1 MILTSGFSY
10 RSCWITQKSQKCLFG
25 CSKEPKMRFLAIF
38 LSYVHRIDL
47 KLHILILLNDHD
59 LWAVISPVLNHSKIT
74 KLPFWIIQIE
84 PKMGFYTNFW
94 SLVNQIDLIFD
105 ILIVLNDFDTWAVI
119 SPMLD
124 HSKITKIPFWVIQR
138 AKNDVFD
145 HFLEFGLLVRLDIA
159 YYETT
164 TCLTTLIVTRSR
176 IIIQKPRK
184 CIFDQSKGSK
194 KGFCQFQG
202 LWSVGSSSN

>member
-1 MILTSGFSY
+1 MILTIGLSY
-10 RSCWITQKSQKCLFG
+10 RPCWIIQKSQKCLFEW
-25 CSKEPKMRFLAIF
+25 SKQPKMRFLAIF
-38 LSYVHRIDL
+38 LSFVHRIDL
-47 KLHILILLNDHD
+47 KLHIFILLNDVD
-59 LWAVISPVLNHSKIT
+59 SWAVIS
-74 KLPFWIIQIE
+74 
-84 PKMGFYTNFW
+84 
-94 SLVNQIDLIFD
+94 LV
-105 ILIVLNDFDTWAVI
+105 
-119 SPMLD
+119 LD

-145 HFLEFGLLVRLDIA
+145 HYLEFGLLVRLDIA

-202 LWSVGSSSN
+202 LWSVGSSSNWILW